1 MRESDRSI
9 DNYKTY
15 TTNIG
20 RVVLAMKLFI
30 NGSDAHIYENIYE
43 NIYERVRINMAAF
56 YSYVVQDPRNH
67 PEVFQYIQECR
78 DAINFVNYGSFKVMG
93 NNNGIQLVY
102 LEQKHNSESNKYF
115 ASENIYTFHKK
126 TMSIGFQLPTF

>member
-20 RVVLAMKLFI
+20 RVVPALKLFI

-43 NIYERVRINMAAF
+43 RVRINMAAL

-67 PEVFQYIQECR
+67 PEVCQHIQECR

-115 ASENIYTFHKK
+115 ASENIYTFQKK
-126 TMSIGFQLPTF
+126 QCPSGCN